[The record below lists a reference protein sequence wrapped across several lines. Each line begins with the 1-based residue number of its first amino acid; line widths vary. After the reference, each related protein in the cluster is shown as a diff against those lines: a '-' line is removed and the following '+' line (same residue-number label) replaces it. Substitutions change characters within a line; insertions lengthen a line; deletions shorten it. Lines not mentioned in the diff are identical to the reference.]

1 MWLMLKGRG
10 LFEIHKPIARGV
22 YFTQMLS
29 FLVDKIELK
38 LVRNISAY
46 FTCSETQVKQ
56 ILPALEDFH
65 LIYSIQI
72 Y

>member
-38 LVRNISAY
+38 FVHNISAY
-46 FTCSETQVKQ
+46 ILSETQIKQ
-56 ILPALEDFH
+56 ILPTFEDFH

>member
-29 FLVDKIELK
+29 FLVDKIELNLFAIFLHIVHVVK
-38 LVRNISAY
+38 LKLSKYYPLSKIP
-46 FTCSETQVKQ
+46 
-56 ILPALEDFH
+56 I
-65 LIYSIQI
+65 
-72 Y
+72 